1 MEGGTLTK
9 VLATILI
16 AAGMLNLT
24 SIAAPAK
31 PLSWSQKLKI
41 IIFDDTFG
49 TESWMTKDWGFSGWV
64 EVAGKQIWFDIGAM
78 TPISLQL
85 M

>member
-24 SIAAPAK
+24 SIAAPARAAELESK
-31 PLSWSQKLKI
+31 AKI

-49 TESWMTKDWGFSGWV
+49 TDPWMTKDWGFSGWV
-64 EVAGKQIWFDIGAM
+64 EVAGKRIWFDIGAM